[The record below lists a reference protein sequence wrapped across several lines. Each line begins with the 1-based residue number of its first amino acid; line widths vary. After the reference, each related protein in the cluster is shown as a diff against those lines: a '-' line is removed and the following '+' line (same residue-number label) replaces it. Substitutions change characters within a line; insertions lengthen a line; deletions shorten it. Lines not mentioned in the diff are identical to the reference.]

1 MKIKI
6 ENKIIGEES
15 DVFYIAEAGVNHNGS
30 IKIAKTCGHC
40 KKSGADAIKFQSFI
54 ADEIIVPKGPKA
66 KYHIETVGKS
76 LSWYDLLKK
85 QEMSLSMH
93 KALIK
98 YCKKNNLLSTPY
110 DYRSAL
116 LLNNLGVKLLK

>member
-30 IKIAKTCGHC
+30 IKIAKKLVDIA

-98 YCKKNNLLSTPY
+98 YCGKKKKNNLFKYAFMITEAHY
-110 DYRSAL
+110 Y
-116 LLNNLGVKLLK
+116 